1 MPKLY
6 LSTFVDLL
14 PTILEKLIQDGQN
27 KEVEKYLTG
36 HPRTDPDSR
45 NACSETVLMIA
56 CKHGNIK
63 TITTIQQILKEEE
76 FKHSIHAVDPDGKT
90 ALHFACQSGS
100 VRAAEI
106 LIKAGANVD
115 VQTSKRITPLHIAS
129 GNGHLEIVKHLLEQG
144 ANIEGGEG
152 SSSTPL
158 QLALEHG
165 QLQIVKH
172 LLDKGANIEGGEG
185 SSWTPLQW
193 ASQNGQLQI
202 VEHLLDKAA
211 NIEGGKGSS
220 STPLQLASEN
230 GHLDIVE
237 HLLEKGANIEA
248 KDQQGRSALE
258 RAEKGKQLF
267 WTWKR
272 RKFDQVIEFL
282 KKWSSAKNSQSDFSH
297 KRKLDGNEEKEKKIP
312 KTSV

>member
-152 SSSTPL
+152 SS
-158 QLALEHG
+158 
-165 QLQIVKH
+165 
-172 LLDKGANIEGGEG
+172 
-185 SSWTPLQW
+185 WTPLQW

>member
-1 MPKLY
+1 M
-6 LSTFVDLL
+6 
-14 PTILEKLIQDGQN
+14 
-27 KEVEKYLTG
+27 
-36 HPRTDPDSR
+36 
-45 NACSETVLMIA
+45 
-56 CKHGNIK
+56 
-63 TITTIQQILKEEE
+63 
-76 FKHSIHAVDPDGKT
+76 
-90 ALHFACQSGS
+90 
-100 VRAAEI
+100 
-106 LIKAGANVD
+106 
-115 VQTSKRITPLHIAS
+115 
-129 GNGHLEIVKHLLEQG
+129 
-144 ANIEGGEG
+144 
-152 SSSTPL
+152 
-158 QLALEHG
+158 
-165 QLQIVKH
+165 
-172 LLDKGANIEGGEG
+172 
-185 SSWTPLQW
+185 
-193 ASQNGQLQI
+193 

>member
-152 SSSTPL
+152 SS
-158 QLALEHG
+158 
-165 QLQIVKH
+165 
-172 LLDKGANIEGGEG
+172 
-185 SSWTPLQW
+185 WTPLKS
-193 ASQNGQLQI
+193 ASQ
-202 VEHLLDKAA
+202 
-211 NIEGGKGSS
+211 
-220 STPLQLASEN
+220 N

>member
-1 MPKLY
+1 
-6 LSTFVDLL
+6 
-14 PTILEKLIQDGQN
+14 
-27 KEVEKYLTG
+27 
-36 HPRTDPDSR
+36 
-45 NACSETVLMIA
+45 MIA

-115 VQTSKRITPLHIAS
+115 VQTSKIDTNPLHIAS
-129 GNGHLEIVKHLLEQG
+129 GNGHLEIVKHLLEQ
-144 ANIEGGEG
+144 
-152 SSSTPL
+152 
-158 QLALEHG
+158 
-165 QLQIVKH
+165 
-172 LLDKGANIEGGEG
+172 GANIEGGEG